1 MIIKI
6 LGTGCKKCDTVT
18 KLTKEIIEENG
29 LDATIE
35 KVENM
40 KDIMGYGIMA
50 TPGIVID
57 EAVVSSGTV
66 PSKKKLQKMIMD

>member
-1 MIIKI
+1 MNIKI

-18 KLTKEIIEENG
+18 KLTKEIINENN

-40 KDIMGYGIMA
+40 KDIMSYGIMA
-50 TPGIVID
+50 TPGIVIN
-57 EAVVSSGTV
+57 EKVISSGTV
-66 PSKKKLQKMIMD
+66 PSKKKLKKMIMG

>member
-18 KLTKEIIEENG
+18 KLAKEIIEENN

-40 KDIMGYGIMA
+40 KDIMSYGIMS

-57 EAVVSSGTV
+57 EKVVSAGTV
-66 PSKKKLQKMIMD
+66 PSKKKLKKMLLN